1 MISIASYTADQVK
14 TWDDFVNRSKMP
26 MFMFNRGFMDYHADR
41 FQDASLMFYRDDEL
55 LAVLPAS
62 RHGDEI
68 RSHGGLTYGGMIS
81 GEKMKQHTMLECVDA
96 MRDFYRATGVSSVL
110 YKSIPH
116 IYHRQPA
123 EEDAYALFR
132 NGATLVKVEPSTV
145 VNLAEPLKM
154 PKGRKAQ
161 ISRARREGVEVRET
175 DDFEAFIALENEA
188 LKRHDVTA
196 VHTASEL
203 RLLTSRFPN
212 NIKCIC
218 GFLSGKLIAGTVLFV
233 YDHVVHTQYLCA
245 DEHARE
251 IGALDL
257 VVSGCIAQYR
267 MTHRWLDFGIS
278 SEDGGAWLN
287 EGLIAQ
293 KEGFGGRT
301 GVYETWG
308 IDI

>member
-1 MISIASYTADQVK
+1 MIVVK
-14 TWDDFVNRSKMP
+14 PYLSDRSSEWDDFVNHSKMP

-62 RHGDEI
+62 RHDDEI
-68 RSHGGLTYGGMIS
+68 RSHGGLTYGGIIS
-81 GEKMKQHTMLECVDA
+81 GEKMKQHTMLECFAV
-96 MRDFYRATGVSSVL
+96 MRNFYRAAGISSVL

-123 EEDAYALFR
+123 EEDVYALFR
-132 NGATLVKVEPSTV
+132 TGATLVKVEPSTV

-161 ISRARREGVEVRET
+161 ISRARREGVEIRET
-175 DDFEAFIALENEA
+175 DDFESFLALENET
-188 LKRHDVTA
+188 LKRHDVRA

-203 RLLTSRFPN
+203 RLLASRFPN

-233 YDHVVHTQYLCA
+233 YDRVVHTQYLCA
-245 DEHARE
+245 DEQARE

-257 VVSGCIAQYR
+257 VVFDCMTRYR
-267 MTHRWLDFGIS
+267 ATHKWQDFGIS
-278 SEDGGAWLN
+278 SEQGGEVLN
-287 EGLIAQ
+287 DGLIAQ

-301 GVYETWG
+301 NVYETWR
-308 IDI
+308 IVL